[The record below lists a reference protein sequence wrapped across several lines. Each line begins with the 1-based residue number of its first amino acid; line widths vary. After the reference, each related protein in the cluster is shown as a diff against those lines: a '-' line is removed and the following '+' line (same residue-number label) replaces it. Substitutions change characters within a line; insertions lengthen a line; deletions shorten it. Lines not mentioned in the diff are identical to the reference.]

1 MGSGASCRI
10 TRSAFRVCSTS
21 ATMATAGTS
30 LCLHWRATAICSA
43 ATRIAWRLVS
53 DYETGSHSSPSPQPP
68 PARGGGGV
76 ACARIGIV
84 VGLAAE
90 ARIARRLDRSVAI
103 GGGMVAGAESAVRR
117 LIDEGADALISL
129 GLAGG
134 LEPALRPGALIVPS
148 AVIADD
154 KRYPADP
161 TLMQW
166 LGGSTSHLI
175 LGADAVVASAAE
187 KRRLRE
193 RTSAAAVDLESGAVA
208 RAAAMHGLPFAVLRA
223 ICDPAER

>member
-1 MGSGASCRI
+1 
-10 TRSAFRVCSTS
+10 V
-21 ATMATAGTS
+21 
-30 LCLHWRATAICSA
+30 
-43 ATRIAWRLVS
+43 
-53 DYETGSHSSPSPQPP
+53 P
-68 PARGGGGV
+68 
-76 ACARIGIV
+76 CARIGIV

-103 GGGMVAGAESAVRR
+103 GGGMAAGAESAVRR
-117 LIDEGADALISL
+117 LIDEGAGALISL
-129 GLAGG
+129 GVAGG

-148 AVIADD
+148 EVIANDR
-154 KRYPADP
+154 RYPADP

-208 RAAAMHGLPFAVLRA
+208 RVAAMHGLPFAVLRA
-223 ICDPAER
+223 ICDPAERALPLAALAALDAWGRIGLRQVVAAVASHPRQLPQLIALAADVRAARRSLLRRVRQLAPACR